1 MVKKNVVVC
10 SRVIKEHF
18 HSMNENIL
26 TNISKVYEKQR
37 FGLVKVMKTPT
48 GNPPA
53 RKIACNEKYFLQYLS
68 RLSYLMFRFLQVNSE
83 MFGCHIRKYL
93 EVVKVVST
101 RLRPFSRAVQSRL

>member
-1 MVKKNVVVC
+1 MVKKNVVVF
-10 SRVIKEHF
+10 RVIKEHF

-26 TNISKVYEKQR
+26 TNISKVYEKER
-37 FGLVKVMKTPT
+37 FGLVKVMETPT

-68 RLSYLMFRFLQVNSE
+68 RLSYLMFRSLQVNSG
-83 MFGCHIRKYL
+83 MFGCQIRKYL